1 MPQVQ
6 SIEKQVKRVA
16 KDRAR
21 TPFTANC
28 LGQGAGQ
35 VNGEGVTGAP
45 YYCKPRKNS
54 GCGIQASDS
63 QPAFTSEYREAGECG
78 AE

>member
-45 YYCKPRKNS
+45 YYCKPRKKS
-54 GCGIQASDS
+54 DCGIQANDS
-63 QPAFTSEYREAGECG
+63 QSAFASEYGETDESG
-78 AE
+78 GE